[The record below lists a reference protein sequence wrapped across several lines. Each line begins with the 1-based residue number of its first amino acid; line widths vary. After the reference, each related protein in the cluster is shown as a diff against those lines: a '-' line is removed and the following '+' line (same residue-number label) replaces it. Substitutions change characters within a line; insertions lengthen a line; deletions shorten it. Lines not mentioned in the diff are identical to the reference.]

1 MTQKAALAHTVS
13 ILGRAMRVL
22 QDVDAVELDAY
33 KAWEYGT
40 KELHRQGEK
49 RPVHYVVVEGESGDR
64 LRIEVYTLKP
74 VEPVEVSVDA

>member
-1 MTQKAALAHTVS
+1 MTQKAALAHTQ
-13 ILGRAMRVL
+13 RVL
-22 QDVDAVELDAY
+22 ADAQTVLQKVDSGDLESY

-49 RPVHYVVVEGESGDR
+49 RPVHYVVVEGESGER